1 MSLIET
7 LPASL
12 EPLLTGGELVA
23 AMATDL
29 DVQGRFGEEWLILTP
44 VALRVYAANGNGFSP
59 RMDLSL
65 ADVKSIHADGLVG
78 AGILVAAVDGQRIE
92 LLRYS
97 NAQQRKFGRIARYVT
112 DLKKYETDR
121 DRAARGE
128 TDGKGNPIVPPAE
141 APRLEPDKEDDRRCP
156 TCKLLLPEGTRVCP
170 NCMSK
175 GKAIRRM
182 LAYLKP
188 HKREIWIIW
197 ALMLVGLCFSLVP
210 AYLTQPLTDRVLN
223 PVDTSATL
231 DERLRLLGWLVFTL
245 LTVQLGGQAIGVVR
259 GRMAVSLGQR
269 LSHELRNDVFRHLQ
283 SLSLRYF
290 DKRQPGGLIPRIT
303 RDTQSLEVV
312 LVESIQMFFS
322 NIFLFVGI
330 GAVLFWMNWKLTLM
344 VFIPAPL
351 VLLLSKFAW
360 DRLMNVWRRTGHL
373 YSRLTAGVSDSLS
386 GIRVVRAFAKED
398 REMDRFG
405 RQSEALREASVAADH
420 LWVTFFPI
428 LYFIMS
434 IGNLIIW
441 YVGGYQ
447 VIEDS
452 GIAILPDRDAFTL
465 GQFFAFLGYLGQF
478 YGPLQFMSRVT
489 DYLARSLASAE
500 RVFEVLDTE
509 SDVKDTESPVAL
521 PLIEGRVEFK
531 NVTFGYDAH
540 KPVLKDVSLDVV
552 PGEMIGLVGKSGAG
566 KSTTINLLCRF
577 YDVQEGE
584 ISIDGVN
591 IKDIAQHDLRS
602 QIGVVLQEPFLFNGS
617 IYENIAFAR
626 PDASKEDVMAAA
638 KAANAHDFIVQK
650 PDGYDTMVGERG
662 QTLSGGERQRISIA
676 RAILHNPRILILD
689 EATASVDT
697 DTEKQI
703 QEAIARLIKG
713 RTTFAIAHR
722 LSTLRN
728 ATRLVV
734 LKDGKVAEIGTHEEL
749 LAAEGEF
756 HRLVKMQQEMSQIM
770 EVT

>member
-1 MSLIET
+1 MPLLDP
-7 LPASL
+7 LPAFL
-12 EPLLTGGELVA
+12 ESQVAPALASNTLLA
-23 AMATDL
+23 AVSTDL
-29 DVQGRFGEEWLILTP
+29 DAHGRFGEEWLVVSDDT
-44 VALRVYAANGNGFSP
+44 LRVYDA
-59 RMDLSL
+59 SL
-65 ADVKSIHADGLVG
+65 APRIEMNRAEISALSADSLVG
-78 AGILVAAVDGQRIE
+78 AGALVATVGGDRVE

-97 NAQQRKFGRIARYVT
+97 NAHQRKFGRIAKYIT
-112 DLKKYETDR
+112 DRRRHETAR

-128 TDGKGNPIVPPAE
+128 TDAEGKSIVVPE
-141 APRLEPDKEDDRRCP
+141 APPRLEPDKEDDRRCP
-156 TCKLLLPEGTRVCP
+156 TCRLLLPEGTRVCP

-188 HKREIWIIW
+188 HKREIVIIW
-197 ALMLVGLCFSLVP
+197 ALMIVGLVFSLVP

-223 PVDTSATL
+223 PVDPSATL
-231 DERLRLLGWLVFTL
+231 DERLRLLGWLVATL
-245 LTVQLGGQAIGVVR
+245 LSVQLLGQAIGVVR

-269 LSHELRNDVFRHLQ
+269 LSHELRSDVFRHLQ

-290 DKRQPGGLIPRIT
+290 DKRQPGGLLPRIT
-303 RDTQSLEVV
+303 RDTQALEVV

-330 GAVLFWMNWKLTLM
+330 GAVLFWMNWQLTLM
-344 VFIPAPL
+344 VFIPAPV

-398 REMDRFG
+398 REMERFG
-405 RQSEALREASVAADH
+405 KQSEALRDASVAADH

-452 GIAILPDRDAFTL
+452 GLAPDRDAFTL

-500 RVFEVLDTE
+500 RVFEVLDAE
-509 SDVKDTESPVAL
+509 SDVKDTETPVSMPA
-521 PLIEGRVEFK
+521 IEGRVAFQ

-540 KPVLKDVSLDVV
+540 KPVLKEVSLDVEA
-552 PGEMIGLVGKSGAG
+552 GEMIGLVGKSGAG
-566 KSTTINLLCRF
+566 KSTSINLLCRF
-577 YDVQEGE
+577 YDVQEGA
-584 ISIDGVN
+584 ILIDGVN
-591 IKDIAQHDLRS
+591 IKDIAQNDLRS
-602 QIGVVLQEPFLFNGS
+602 QIGVVLQEPFLFSGS

-703 QEAIARLIKG
+703 QEAIARLIRG

-734 LKDGKVAEIGTHEEL
+734 LKDGKVAEIGTH
-749 LAAEGEF
+749 AALMASEGEF
-756 HRLVKMQQEMSQIM
+756 YRLVKMQQEMNQII
-770 EVT
+770 EVV